1 MLDGLPVWSHYKW
14 QLPLELLALSSS
26 PDAEV
31 STHLICIAVAGK
43 SLVYASAD
51 YSGYIVAAHGL
62 VEVHCGFLY
71 SWKPQIH
78 ILLAYWFFC
87 AVG

>member
-1 MLDGLPVWSHYKW
+1 MWSHYKW

-31 STHLICIAVAGK
+31 STHLISIAGR
-43 SLVYASAD
+43 SLVYASAG